1 MIETLEREMKLLDC
15 FNSERYL
22 GRSFYSQIIITTVKM
37 MKMSIFNASFLQSS
51 PKQSDN
57 FHLSHGVV
65 KKKVF
70 ET

>member
-22 GRSFYSQIIITTVKM
+22 GRSFYSQIFITTV
-37 MKMSIFNASFLQSS
+37 KMSIFNASFLQSS

-57 FHLSHGVV
+57 FHLSHVCLN
-65 KKKVF
+65 KNKN
-70 ET
+70 